1 MYRVRD
7 IRTSNT
13 KVNKTPNNVTIT
25 SRILKRFT
33 IRGTKMNI
41 EFHRSVNCPLIG
53 KRGLIKKIQ
62 NLLLL
67 RQIKTLRWRGKLYPM
82 KIKKMTKIRHEKLL
96 FKTCLYDNKY
106 THDHL
111 LWWSYHQHKEESD
124 HEMKY
129 AQKAH
134 GSWALAENSAAV
146 TIAAKRWN
154 QARGA
159 CLRP

>member
-67 RQIKTLRWRGKLYPM
+67 RQIKTLR
-82 KIKKMTKIRHEKLL
+82 
-96 FKTCLYDNKY
+96 
-106 THDHL
+106 
-111 LWWSYHQHKEESD
+111 
-124 HEMKY
+124 
-129 AQKAH
+129 
-134 GSWALAENSAAV
+134 
-146 TIAAKRWN
+146 
-154 QARGA
+154 
-159 CLRP
+159 